1 MPKVSVIVPVYN
13 VEKYLERCINSLLD
27 QTFSDYEIICI
38 NDCSP
43 DSSSEILKKYS
54 VLSCKVKVFTNEEN
68 LGLGLTRE
76 RGISEASSEY
86 IMFVDSDDYVSRDYL
101 ETYYRAMLE
110 ANNVDAVIGGY
121 IRDVDG
127 RKRKHIPQK
136 SVWSSITYT
145 IACAKMYKKKFIT
158 DNNLTFTNIRMGED
172 IFFALSAFY
181 CGMRYKVID
190 YAGYY
195 YYFNKKS
202 ITGSMNFSK
211 NHEQF
216 IADIFQRFM
225 NKYDISSLD
234 EDRYRIIEY
243 DYIANM
249 VNALVVYGR
258 GAGITRMKKKRQFVL
273 NDLGKKFPDYR
284 NNPHIGFMKPRGQ
297 TFKIRMG
304 VGLMMKGELVGI
316 DKIVLS
322 VIALL

>member
-284 NNPHIGFMKPRGQ
+284 KNPHIGFMKPRGQ